1 MFECPECGEYTI
13 EVHTYR
19 ENYGADADGNRGM
32 MMTFAEIE
40 SQECDC
46 ELTERQIDAV
56 CEEAVRDERW

>member
-1 MFECPECGEYTI
+1 MFECPECGKFTI
-13 EVHTYR
+13 EVNVYR

-46 ELTERQIDAV
+46 ELSEYDTDKI
-56 CEEAVRDERW
+56 CEEAVEDYR